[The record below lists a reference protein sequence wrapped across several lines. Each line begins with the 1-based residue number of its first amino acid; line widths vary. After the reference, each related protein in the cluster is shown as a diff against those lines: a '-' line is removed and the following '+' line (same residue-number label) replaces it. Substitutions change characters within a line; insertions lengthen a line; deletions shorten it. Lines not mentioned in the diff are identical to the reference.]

1 LGGKVMKAHAIQ
13 IAISLLACVLLVA
26 HLICPGL
33 KIDAITLTL
42 FGMAIVPWL
51 GSIFRSLEMPGGWK
65 FEFKDFAKA
74 VTNAEASGL
83 LAPKKV
89 AVAGQIHSDATYSAL
104 FDAYPRLA
112 IIGLRVDIEKRLRKL
127 SDQNG
132 ITDQKASATTL
143 TRQLAKL
150 QVLTGPESVA
160 LLGILASL
168 NPVVH
173 GAEITPADAE
183 QVMKVGKR
191 LIDSLDERLQ
201 STEAQGR

>member
-1 LGGKVMKAHAIQ
+1 MKEHALR
-13 IAISLLACVLLVA
+13 IAISLLACVLLIA
-26 HLICPGL
+26 HLIWPGL

-42 FGMAIVPWL
+42 FGIAIVPWL
-51 GSIFRSLEMPGGWK
+51 GSIFKSLEMPGGWK

-74 VTNAEASGL
+74 VTNAEESGL

-89 AVAGQIHSDATYSAL
+89 ALMGQTQSDVTYSAL
-104 FDAYPRLA
+104 LDTYPRLA
-112 IIGLRVDIEKRLRKL
+112 VIDLRVDIEKRLREL
-127 SDQNG
+127 ADRNSLTN
-132 ITDQKASATTL
+132 QKASATTL
-143 TRQLAKL
+143 TRQLEKL

-173 GAEITPADAE
+173 GAEITRANAE
-183 QVMKVGKR
+183 QVLEVGKR

-201 STEAQGR
+201 STEAPA